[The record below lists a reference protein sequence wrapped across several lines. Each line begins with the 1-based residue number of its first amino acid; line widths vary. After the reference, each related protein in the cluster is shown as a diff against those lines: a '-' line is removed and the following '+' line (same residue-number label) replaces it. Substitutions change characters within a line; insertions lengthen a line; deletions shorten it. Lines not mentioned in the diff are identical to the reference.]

1 MSFIRIIDAFTF
13 YGVDV
18 VLLAA
23 ATAALTQV
31 LKITLF
37 RRAKKKI
44 VTFLP
49 FAIGTL
55 LYAAYAAVRNLSFFY
70 LIDEYVSV
78 LEHGVSVGAVAT
90 LYYVLYEQFIRE
102 KNNLSASE
110 NVIATLIAG
119 YVPADDVERAAKA
132 IAEAIERDVT
142 GGGAKRAEEILAEF
156 AGGNGEIDIRLLSK
170 LIIETLAHMNV
181 SP

>member
-1 MSFIRIIDAFTF
+1 MTFIKIIDTFTF
-13 YGVDV
+13 YGIDV
-18 VLLAA
+18 ILLAA

-49 FAIGTL
+49 FALGIF
-55 LYAAYAAVRNLSFFY
+55 LYACYAAVRNLSFFY

-78 LEHGVSVGAVAT
+78 LEHGISVGAVAT

-110 NVIATLIAG
+110 NVIATLIEG
-119 YVPADDVERAAKA
+119 YVPADGVEEAAKA

-142 GGGAKRAEEILAEF
+142 GGGAKRAEEILSGFAETDE
-156 AGGNGEIDIRLLSK
+156 ADVKLLSK
-170 LIIETLAHMNV
+170 LIIETLAHLNR
-181 SP
+181 

>member
-1 MSFIRIIDAFTF
+1 M
-13 YGVDV
+13 
-18 VLLAA
+18 
-23 ATAALTQV
+23 
-31 LKITLF
+31 
-37 RRAKKKI
+37 
-44 VTFLP
+44 
-49 FAIGTL
+49 
-55 LYAAYAAVRNLSFFY
+55 
-70 LIDEYVSV
+70 

-132 IAEAIERDVT
+132 IAEAIERDV
-142 GGGAKRAEEILAEF
+142 

-170 LIIETLAHMNV
+170 LIIETLAHLNR
-181 SP
+181 